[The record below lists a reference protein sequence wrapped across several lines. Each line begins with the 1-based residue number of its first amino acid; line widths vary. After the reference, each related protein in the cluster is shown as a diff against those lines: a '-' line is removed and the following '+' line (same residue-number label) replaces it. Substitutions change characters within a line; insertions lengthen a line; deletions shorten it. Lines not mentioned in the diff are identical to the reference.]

1 MGLLFHI
8 LTYSLGNLFL
18 GIIFTTVGI
27 ALMFFLIRSWYANSS
42 FTPLSLIVGALL
54 FLFLSFQSVLLCG
67 AFTIKTYCD
76 DIESMVDGWMRQLPA
91 DDNPLNKESSQYLL
105 ECIQSE
111 YPLVSDFIDG
121 ANFTGHTLATIAH
134 AISSEMRSYMNRYM
148 WRRVGWGVLFVF
160 TGALLVIKS
169 MERTR
174 SKRRT
179 GGSGGRSR
187 SSSAG
192 SGRRRR
198 YDY

>member
-18 GIIFTTVGI
+18 GIIFTVVGV
-27 ALMFFLIRSWYANSS
+27 ALMFFLIRSWYANGS
-42 FTPLSLIVGALL
+42 FTPLSLIIGILL

-67 AFTIKTYCD
+67 AFTIKTYCN
-76 DIESMVDGWMRQLPA
+76 DIENMVDGWMRQLPA

-111 YPLVSDFIDG
+111 YPLVSDFIVG
-121 ANFTGHTLATIAH
+121 ANFTGHTHATIAH
-134 AISSEMRSYMNRYM
+134 AISTEIRSYMNSYM
-148 WRRVGWGVLFVF
+148 WRRVGWGVLFVL
-160 TGALLVIKS
+160 TGAFLVIKS

-174 SKRRT
+174 GKRRA
-179 GGSGGRSR
+179 GGSGNRSR
-187 SSSAG
+187 SSSG